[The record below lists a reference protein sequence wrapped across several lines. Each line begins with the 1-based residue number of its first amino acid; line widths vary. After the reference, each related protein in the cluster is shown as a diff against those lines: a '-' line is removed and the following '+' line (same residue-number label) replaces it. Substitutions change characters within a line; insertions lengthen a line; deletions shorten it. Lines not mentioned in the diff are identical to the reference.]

1 MFYVKEQLNDAMEV
15 SIEINDENVFCRCPH
30 CGSEVQVDFAD
41 VFADGDVDLFGTAVL
56 CDNCSRKLMGGAA
69 CGYNSEGYPD
79 PTTYEALTS
88 IEKETKAVRAYRP
101 IVYVCSPFSGDVAGN
116 IANAR
121 KYSRFAVEQG
131 YIPIAPHLL
140 FPQFLNDND
149 LTERELGLHFGNV
162 LMSHCSEVWVFGE
175 IVSAGMD
182 AEIRRAKRKNYRL
195 RYFGSDLKEVTEN
208 A

>member
-1 MFYVKEQLNDAMEV
+1 
-15 SIEINDENVFCRCPH
+15 
-30 CGSEVQVDFAD
+30 
-41 VFADGDVDLFGTAVL
+41 
-56 CDNCSRKLMGGAA
+56 
-69 CGYNSEGYPD
+69 
-79 PTTYEALTS
+79 
-88 IEKETKAVRAYRP
+88 
-101 IVYVCSPFSGDVAGN
+101 VYVCSPFSGDITGN

-162 LMSHCSEVWVFGE
+162 LMSHCSEIWVFGE
-175 IVSAGMD
+175 TISAGMN